1 MNITKIDTPL
11 NDFLLELA
19 KWHRENGRE
28 DVCKW
33 KVCVTNSLGRL
44 VSGGS
49 FWIPPALLKQAEEE
63 GDDSED

>member
-28 DVCKW
+28 
-33 KVCVTNSLGRL
+33 
-44 VSGGS
+44 
-49 FWIPPALLKQAEEE
+49 AEAQAE
-63 GDDSED
+63 GVRD